1 MQPRQLDEQFMMQAL
16 AEADLA
22 DQQGEVPIGAVIV
35 HGERVIGRGRNLRET
50 LNDPTAHAEMIAIT
64 AAAQALGTWR
74 LTGCNLYVT
83 LEPCCMCAG
92 AIVLARISRLVFAAE
107 DSKAGACGTLYHI
120 PQDERLNHRVEVISG
135 VLAEEAIDRLQRFF
149 ARQRAMGKK

>member
-35 HGERVIGRGRNLRET
+35 HGERVIGRGHNLRET

-64 AAAQALGTWR
+64 AAAEALGTWR
-74 LTGCNLYVT
+74 LTGCSLYVT

-92 AIVLARISRLVFAAE
+92 AIVLARLSRLVFAAE
-107 DSKAGACGTLYHI
+107 DSKAGACGTLYKI
-120 PQDERLNHRVEVISG
+120 PQDERLNHRVEVVSG
-135 VLAEEAIDRLQRFF
+135 VLAEQAIGRLQRFF
-149 ARQRAMGKK
+149 AHQRALGKK